1 MLKHAKFS
9 KILTCGQLNCLR
21 HDTIRK
27 PFKNWKLKIA
37 LKRNGTHAIWLFYS
51 IFYKLGE
58 AEAWLLPTFT
68 DYLVLYFRC
77 WKSNYRGLA
86 ASFTIWNHFAPEI
99 VRLLDNSLALQC
111 FTLSINS
118 RPSSKLPPCFFLKRH
133 NKQSPACV
141 HDFQGRVAFGVPSE
155 KLGSLPSWVLSLP
168 PSTVVCNNTLLF
180 LYNKGAIQI
189 WWWYRNDR
197 HFDYQAKRGEVKN
210 RVANWRQ

>member
-1 MLKHAKFS
+1 M
-9 KILTCGQLNCLR
+9 I
-21 HDTIRK
+21 
-27 PFKNWKLKIA
+27 
-37 LKRNGTHAIWLFYS
+37 FY

-99 VRLLDNSLALQC
+99 VQLLDNSLALQC
-111 FTLSINS
+111 LTLSINS

-155 KLGSLPSWVLSLP
+155 KLGLLPSWTYPLRLLCAITHFSFCTTKVLFRFGGGFGPKHPHLVLS
-168 PSTVVCNNTLLF
+168 F
-180 LYNKGAIQI
+180 
-189 WWWYRNDR
+189 
-197 HFDYQAKRGEVKN
+197 
-210 RVANWRQ
+210 

>member
-1 MLKHAKFS
+1 MLKHAEFS

-21 HDTIRK
+21 HDTIGK

-37 LKRNGTHAIWLFYS
+37 LKRNGTHAIWLFY

-68 DYLVLYFRC
+68 NYLVLYFRY
-77 WKSNYRGLA
+77 WKSNYHGLA

-141 HDFQGRVAFGVPSE
+141 HDFQGRVAFGVPRE
-155 KLGSLPSWVLSLP
+155 KLGLLPSWTYPLRLLCVIAHFSFCTTKVLFRFGGGIGMIDISITKQSKARLR
-168 PSTVVCNNTLLF
+168 
-180 LYNKGAIQI
+180 I
-189 WWWYRNDR
+189 
-197 HFDYQAKRGEVKN
+197 E
-210 RVANWRQ
+210 